1 MNKYLSI
8 SATGEEGEVI
18 DMALVGGSP
27 LSVTAGENI
36 ISFERQLGHGG
47 QARVNISS
55 PGESFTL
62 ADVKAVQDALISL
75 NAQPYTAAVLPLP
88 TLSQQIISISVE

>member
-27 LSVTAGENI
+27 LSVTAAENLL
-36 ISFERQLGHGG
+36 SFERQLGNGG
-47 QARVNISS
+47 QTKVSIATE
-55 PGESFTL
+55 GESFTL

-75 NAQPYTAAVLPLP
+75 NAQPYTTAVLPLP
-88 TLSQQIISISVE
+88 TLSQQITSITVE